1 MLKHMVQF
9 CNFFSV
15 ISLAN
20 IIQNIS
26 MPSYKIATSRN
37 CLSKY
42 LHKLIRSYNFQQRK
56 FNHLKI
62 KRMDQQNSFAGW
74 TSLDPLEI
82 LIRWWFLRQCSVE
95 TNLVMHLEHWII
107 WSNLSHHQCSPLMEQ
122 ELKHWSPPSKH
133 KNKERIAWRR
143 WPWSF

>member
-15 ISLAN
+15 ISLVTSSKIFQCLA
-20 IIQNIS
+20 
-26 MPSYKIATSRN
+26 YKIATSRN
-37 CLSKY
+37 FLSKY
-42 LHKLIRSYNFQQRK
+42 VHKLIRSYNFQKRK

-82 LIRWWFLRQCSVE
+82 LIR
-95 TNLVMHLEHWII
+95 
-107 WSNLSHHQCSPLMEQ
+107 
-122 ELKHWSPPSKH
+122 
-133 KNKERIAWRR
+133 
-143 WPWSF
+143 